1 MTPPS
6 FSVVLTDF
14 NGWTQTQRCLRNLA
28 QAGVPQQS
36 VILVDHGTDQ
46 HTRTGVTTHFPSVQL
61 IGAAPDL
68 WWAGATN
75 VGLRAALGR
84 ETTHVMLLNNDC
96 YLTALAVDT
105 LQTHAARQPRA
116 TIAPVQRDSETH
128 AILCAVPD
136 HNILLGFTTVMRAR
150 SLTPDMRR
158 SPLQRTRLILG
169 GRGVLIPRSVFE
181 AHGLLDEQ
189 AFPHYGADHDFFLR
203 IAAAGEHLLIATDA
217 DVLVDRTRTSIA
229 DDPCSLTFRQFLH
242 SLTAARSHRNL
253 RVQYLLI
260 KRYYPVKQL
269 HLIGFALFVA
279 RYLAKYAS
287 CRVSRLLPSSLID

>member
-1 MTPPS
+1 MTTPS

-14 NGWTQTQRCLRNLA
+14 NGWTQTQQCLRQLE
-28 QAGVPQQS
+28 QAGVPQQC
-36 VILVDHGTDQ
+36 VVLVDHGTDQ
-46 HTRTGVTTHFPSVQL
+46 RTRTGVAKQFPSIQL
-61 IGAAPDL
+61 IGAAPEL

-75 VGLRAALGR
+75 VGLRAALEH

-96 YLTALAVDT
+96 YLTARAVDT
-105 LQTHAARQPRA
+105 LQQHALREPRA
-116 TIAPVQRDSETH
+116 TIAPVQRDSESH

-203 IAAAGEHLLIATDA
+203 ITAAGETLLIATDA
-217 DVLVDRTRTSIA
+217 DVLVDSTRTSIA
-229 DDPCSLTFRQFLH
+229 DDPCSLTFNQFLH
-242 SLTAARSHRNL
+242 SLSATRSHRNL

-260 KRYYPVKQL
+260 KRYYPVKHL
-269 HLIGFALFVA
+269 HMIGFVLFGL
-279 RYLAKYAS
+279 RYFAKYAS
-287 CRVSRLLPSSLID
+287 CRLIRLIPSSQF